1 VNFLYI
7 KLPVLVNTVITYVQ
21 LFFFVLSKMFSYAV
35 QFDPTQSTVA
45 VVLRYSGQGRCIMM
59 LANQTS
65 RDRHT
70 HTCIYNT
77 VLLATKNTLRLG
89 CIIII
94 NIIILY
100 IIYFAYYYHYYQLPA
115 YNIYTS

>member
-1 VNFLYI
+1 MQCNSI
-7 KLPVLVNTVITYVQ
+7 
-21 LFFFVLSKMFSYAV
+21 
-35 QFDPTQSTVA
+35 QSTVA
-45 VVLRYSGQGRCIMM
+45 VVSRYSGQGRCIIM

-65 RDRHT
+65 RDRHTHT

-94 NIIILY
+94 NILY
-100 IIYFAYYYHYYQLPA
+100 IIYFTYYYHYYYTNYQHI
-115 YNIYTS
+115 IYIHHILDISECSEHIIIISRISDSESPYTG